1 MDRAPGAELRPTP
14 AELTKLV
21 DLLVYAPIGLGA
33 TIVNDGP
40 AAIKRAR
47 QEFNNARFI
56 GQMAVTQG
64 QAELRRRLEQ
74 AAARSAGG
82 SPSARTDAID
92 VSSVRATS
100 PGETADSSENDDIG
114 DVENVHDVDVC
125 DASVTAGEL
134 ALPDYDSLP
143 AIDIVDK
150 LDHLSPGDRSAI
162 RRYELANRGRRTV
175 LGKLDQLDG
184 TAAS

>member
-1 MDRAPGAELRPTP
+1 MDRDPGAELRPTP

-100 PGETADSSENDDIG
+100 SR
-114 DVENVHDVDVC
+114 
-125 DASVTAGEL
+125 
-134 ALPDYDSLP
+134 
-143 AIDIVDK
+143 
-150 LDHLSPGDRSAI
+150 RSATLKI
-162 RRYELANRGRRTV
+162 GSFRWPSSMRSWHAILMIFARGSND
-175 LGKLDQLDG
+175 L
-184 TAAS
+184 